1 MTVSLD
7 SSDLVPLVSSIALL
21 TSAQQAVFLH
31 CLQHSPHPA
40 YYSGETRRIAVSLR
54 MHVRTVQRSL
64 QVIKRD
70 PILRKVV
77 YPSKERLPV

>member
-21 TSAQQAVFLH
+21 TSAQQAVFVH
-31 CLQHSPHPA
+31 CLKHSQHPA

-70 PILRKVV
+70 PILRKIVF
-77 YPSKERLPV
+77 PSKERMPV

>member
-7 SSDLVPLVSSIALL
+7 SSELVPLVSSIALL
-21 TSAQQAVFLH
+21 TAAQQAVFIH
-31 CLQHSPHPA
+31 CLKNASHPA

-77 YPSKERLPV
+77 YPSKERMPV